1 MGMNSDPEVGNEE
14 PVAAPDAASAP
25 EGTVPRTADQT
36 TRLRGM
42 SLANQ
47 HSNGRPFGK

>member
-1 MGMNSDPEVGNEE
+1 MGINSDPEVGNEE

>member
-14 PVAAPDAASAP
+14 PVAAPDAAPAP
-25 EGTVPRTADQT
+25 EGTVPRSADQAD
-36 TRLRGM
+36 RLRGM
-42 SLANQ
+42 MLANQ

>member
-25 EGTVPRTADQT
+25 EGTVPRTADQVGL
-36 TRLRGM
+36 LRGM